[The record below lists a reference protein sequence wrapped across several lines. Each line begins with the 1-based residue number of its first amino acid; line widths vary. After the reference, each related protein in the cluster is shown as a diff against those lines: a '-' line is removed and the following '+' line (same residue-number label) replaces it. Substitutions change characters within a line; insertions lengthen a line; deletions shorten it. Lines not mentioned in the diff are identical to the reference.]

1 MSVQLPPIS
10 TVEGVVVR
18 LLLAESRGVAAPS
31 YDEGEVYRGMQ
42 AMKAVVDNRLRHH
55 PEQFGAPGALTYVD
69 IITAPGQFQGFFRDE
84 SGMVHLSASVQQRIQ
99 EVVRLANTDGC
110 GPSSRL
116 VDDAM
121 QVTMAR
127 ITDPFAGVTRV
138 ERIAAKGGS
147 YGWQQE
153 GAADLGGS
161 FLAIPVSHGGIIQG
175 NQFYTLRASF
185 PEDLAEGDAFGETR
199 EGVNVGVNPFCR
211 FMHTFDDDAKRVSE
225 ADQNSPDHTYC
236 ASEAS
241 ND

>member
-1 MSVQLPPIS
+1 VYVDVPKDRGQ
-10 TVEGVVVR
+10 E
-18 LLLAESRGVAAPS
+18 LAGQKAICNVGESMPGA
-31 YDEGEVYRGMQ
+31 
-42 AMKAVVDNRLRHH
+42 
-55 PEQFGAPGALTYVD
+55 FGAPGALTYVD

-121 QVTMAR
+121 QVTLAR